1 MNPLKRSFKRLLT
14 QPDFVV
20 MFLMLGISAM
30 SLNFVVKYLKLHFRK
45 LPVPLRVALDAPD
58 GIPATMGNWVLVTK
72 DPPLSPD
79 IEHVLGTSE
88 YINRK
93 YVDRRLVDPAIL
105 DQMKNMS
112 DQERANAIAKFE
124 MNQPEAV
131 INLGITYYTGM
142 VDTVAHIPDR
152 CQLADGFEIT
162 HYQTREN
169 QKFGVY
175 SGGKD
180 RLASF
185 RYLNF
190 EDQTGQGRV
199 SRNVAYMFHVNG
211 HYASSPIE
219 VRNSLANLMEPYG
232 YYSKVEL
239 MTVSPPRQMLS
250 GDDPNVMQEKSLT
263 AMQDFLTFLLPQ
275 VEHCL
280 PDWDQLHAPHPH

>member
-1 MNPLKRSFKRLLT
+1 MMPLKRSLKRLLT

-20 MFLMLGISAM
+20 MFLLLGISAV

-45 LPVPLRVALDAPD
+45 QAVALRVALDAPD

-79 IEHVLGTSE
+79 TEHVLGTNQ
-88 YINRK
+88 YINRT
-93 YVDRRLVDPAIL
+93 YIDRRAIEPAML
-105 DQMKNMS
+105 DQMKDMS
-112 DQERANAIAKFE
+112 DQERANVIGQIE
-124 MNQPEAV
+124 MNHPEAV
-131 INLGITYYTGM
+131 INLGITYYTGL

-152 CQLADGFEIT
+152 CYLADGFEVT

-169 QKFGVY
+169 QKFGAYANGRERTV
-175 SGGKD
+175 
-180 RLASF
+180 SF

-199 SRNVAYMFHVNG
+199 SRNVAYLFHVNG
-211 HYASSPIE
+211 HYASSPID

-239 MTVSPPRQMLS
+239 MTVSPSRQMLS
-250 GDDPNVMQEKSLT
+250 SDDPNVLQEKSLT
-263 AMQDFLTFLLPQ
+263 SMQDFLTSLLPQ
-275 VEHCL
+275 VERCL
-280 PDWDQLHAPHPH
+280 PDWDQLHAPHPR